1 VQPTIPVPTPAIIY
15 TFTNESHKTRS
26 SNNIDQDKMAT
37 LEARIRAI
45 EGVDLYD
52 PVKAAKKC
60 LVPNMVVPYNF

>member
-1 VQPTIPVPTPAIIY
+1 VQPTILVPTPAVVY
-15 TFTNESHKTRS
+15 TFANESHKTRS

-52 PVKAAKKC
+52 LVKAAKMC
-60 LVPNMVVPYNF
+60 LVPNIVVPYNF